1 MNSARR
7 QRIKDHL
14 QGRDVALLREL
25 LARYEALLAVYQREL
40 DAYKRA
46 SQELA

>member
-14 QGRDVALLREL
+14 AGRDLAVLREL
-25 LARYEALLAVYQREL
+25 LERYERLLAVYEREL
-40 DAYKRA
+40 DAYERA
-46 SQELA
+46 KEPA